1 MRPHPRVGL
10 VYDVRN
16 TSATGMDNPSLYAAI
31 MDQVAWLDG
40 RGLDLVWF
48 TEHHFLDDDYLPS
61 WIPVAGAYERNMYAF
76 PATSVFCRSTIRFA
90 WRNTLRCSITSAAGA
105 SSSV

>member
-16 TSATGMDNPSLYAAI
+16 TSATGMDNPSLYAAF

-61 WIPVAGAYERNMYAF
+61 WIPVTGAYE
-76 PATSVFCRSTIRFA
+76 TC
-90 WRNTLRCSITSAAGA
+90 TLFLRRLSSAVQPSGSRGGTPCGA
-105 SSSV
+105 R